1 MTPRNHLIGRRAP
14 AVYIAAT
21 CAARPE
27 ARYHFRLPCPPES
40 VGGAI
45 SDRRM
50 KRWAEG
56 AYFATLDAM
65 RTGRVDEEQAVT
77 LGKLLLE
84 TTTRSARSAL
94 EHLGR
99 IIDAVVRNA
108 GQALLPPPPP
118 TPLDSLVATA
128 TVTLA
133 TEWDDLVERLVWPLA
148 WLQTRGY
155 VARQGL
161 DFRWQRLGGIIPA
174 ASSSPRTALLNVY
187 YTVR

>member
-1 MTPRNHLIGRRAP
+1 MTPRDHFISQRAP

-21 CAARPE
+21 CAEKPE
-27 ARYHFRLPCPPES
+27 ARYHFRLPCPPQS
-40 VGGAI
+40 VAGAI
-45 SDRRM
+45 SDRGM

-77 LGKLLLE
+77 LGRLLLE
-84 TTTRSARSAL
+84 TTTRSARSAF

-99 IIDAVVRNA
+99 IIDTVMRNA

-128 TVTLA
+128 AVTLA
-133 TEWDDLVERLVWPLA
+133 TEWDDLVERLVWPLT

-155 VARQGL
+155 VVRQGVDL
-161 DFRWQRLGGIIPA
+161 QWQRLGGIIPA

>member
-1 MTPRNHLIGRRAP
+1 MTARDHFISQRAP

-21 CAARPE
+21 CVAKPE
-27 ARYHFRLPCPPES
+27 ARYQFRLPCPPEPVDGI
-40 VGGAI
+40 VG
-45 SDRRM
+45 DRGT
-50 KRWAEG
+50 KRWAER

-65 RTGRVDEEQAVT
+65 RTGRVDEEHTIT

-84 TTTRSARSAL
+84 TTTRSARGAF

-99 IIDAVVRNA
+99 VIDAVVRNA
-108 GQALLPPPPP
+108 GKALLPPPPP

-155 VARQGL
+155 VVREGVDLQ
-161 DFRWQRLGGIIPA
+161 WQRLGGIIPA
-174 ASSSPRTALLNVY
+174 ASNSPRTALLNVY